1 MKNKLKIKNI
11 FNASSVLL
19 TSIFMALV
27 FMYSCDPS
35 ISGFE
40 YNLPEANSKADLTP
54 PTASFSASVTDDYLT
69 YTFANGSTSAT
80 DYLWDFGD
88 GNTSTSVDGTN
99 TYPGEGTY
107 TVTLT
112 ASDKLGATS
121 TYSMEIEVVEP
132 EVPQALLPEI
142 LEGGFEDLS
151 LPDGTGDGRDSW
163 RNDMGGVIQITSS
176 PVYEGS
182 KAAKFPSAGD
192 RVAYQELTL
201 SPNTDYILTYY
212 YTLKTDNPGSLT
224 VSILPGGGY
233 TDLSTALSSAITS
246 YQGTDQTDANA
257 FTRVDINFNTG
268 ANDTVAILITNEGVE
283 ARADAFSLSLP

>member
-27 FMYSCDPS
+27 LMYSCDPS

-40 YNLPEANSKADLTP
+40 YKLPDANSKVDLTP
-54 PTASFSASVTDDYLT
+54 PTASFSASMTDDYLT
-69 YTFANGSTSAT
+69 WTFANASSSAT

-99 TYPGEGTY
+99 TYSGEGTY

-121 TYSMEIEVVEP
+121 TYSMEIEIVKPEEP
-132 EVPQALLPEI
+132 LALLPDI

-163 RNDMGGVIQITSS
+163 RNDFGGVIQITSS

-182 KAAKFPSAGD
+182 QAAKFPSAGD

-201 SPNTDYILTYY
+201 SPNTDYVLTYY
-212 YTLKTDNPGSLT
+212 YTMKSGTGSIT
-224 VSILPGGGY
+224 VSVLGGSI
-233 TDLSTALSSAITS
+233 TDLSQVADATLANFV
-246 YQGTDQTDANA
+246 GTDQTDANA
-257 FTRVDINFNTG
+257 YVRVDLPFNTG
-268 ANDTVAILITNEGVE
+268 ANETIAILITNEGVE
-283 ARADAFSLSLP
+283 CRADAFSLSLP